1 MANLVSIIFNKFPLN
16 ELEDLCEE
24 GLELDIND
32 GEIVGFR
39 QHKNIPTEPTKV
51 Q

>member
-1 MANLVSIIFNKFPLN
+1 MISLSLIFNKFSLE
-16 ELEDLCEE
+16 ELENLCAD
-24 GLELDIND
+24 GSVELDIND
-32 GEIVGFR
+32 GKIVGFR

>member
-1 MANLVSIIFNKFPLN
+1 MVSLVSIIFNKFPL
-16 ELEDLCEE
+16 EDLEDLCAD

-39 QHKNIPTEPTKV
+39 QHENIPTEPASE